1 MHRALTGL
9 TGGAGGSACQP
20 FFSLLLIAAA
30 ALLTGG
36 CGYTGDPLPP
46 LANIPAR
53 VLDLAAIQRGGRILV
68 QFTVPLRTTEGVAIK
83 TPLKL
88 DLRIGAAE
96 QPFSQEAWAARATPV
111 PEGPVNNG
119 VARYEIPSA
128 AWTSKEATLAVRVLS
143 ARGKT
148 VGWSNFVNL
157 PVVAPPDRPADVH
170 AEAAAE
176 GVRLTWRARGNSF
189 RIYRRTGSD
198 GFAPVANVPQP
209 SWTDSGAEFGKHYIY
224 QVQTI
229 AALPNHTEAES
240 DPSEEAGI
248 TPEDR
253 FPPAVPIGLNA
264 ATAPNSIEL
273 SWEGNTEPD
282 LAGYRVYRSTGAG
295 PFGKIGEVVS
305 IPSYS
310 DRDVEHGKT
319 YRYALSAI
327 DKAGNESAQSA
338 QVEATLP

>member
-1 MHRALTGL
+1 MYRVLPALV
-9 TGGAGGSACQP
+9 
-20 FFSLLLIAAA
+20 AAA

-46 LANIPAR
+46 LANIPTR
-53 VLDLAAIQRGGRILV
+53 VLDLAAIQRGDRIMV
-68 QFTVPLRTTEGVAIK
+68 QFTVPPRTTEGVAIK

-96 QPFSQEAWAARATPV
+96 PPFSQEGWAARATPV
-111 PEGPVNNG
+111 PEGPVANG
-119 VARYEIPSA
+119 VARYEIQAA
-128 AWTSKEATLAVRVLS
+128 AWTGKEATLAVRVLS

-157 PVVAPPDRPADVH
+157 PVVAPPERPAEVH
-170 AEAAAE
+170 AEATAE
-176 GVRLTWRARGNSF
+176 GVRLTWRARGGSF

-198 GFAPVANVPQP
+198 HFAPVANAQQP
-209 SWTDSGAEFGKHYIY
+209 SWIDSGAEFGKHYIY

-229 AALPNHTEAES
+229 VKLPNNTEAES

-253 FPPAVPIGLNA
+253 FPPAVPAGLNA

-282 LAGYRVYRSTGAG
+282 LGGYRVYRSTGAG
-295 PFGKIGEVVS
+295 PFEKIGEMVAV
-305 IPSYS
+305 PGYS

-319 YRYALSAI
+319 YRYAVSAI
-327 DKAGNESAQSA
+327 DKSGNESARSGP
-338 QVEATLP
+338 VEAALQ

>member
-1 MHRALTGL
+1 MYRVLPALV
-9 TGGAGGSACQP
+9 
-20 FFSLLLIAAA
+20 AAA

-46 LANIPAR
+46 LANIPTR
-53 VLDLAAIQRGGRILV
+53 VLDLAAIQRGDRIMV
-68 QFTVPLRTTEGVAIK
+68 QFTVPPRTTEGVAIK

-88 DLRIGAAE
+88 DLRIGTAE
-96 QPFSQEAWAARATPV
+96 PPFSQEGWAARATPV
-111 PEGPVNNG
+111 PEAPVANG
-119 VARYEIPSA
+119 VARYEIQAA
-128 AWTSKEATLAVRVLS
+128 AWTNKEATLAVRVLS

-157 PVVAPPDRPADVH
+157 PVVAPPERPAEVH
-170 AEAAAE
+170 AEATAE
-176 GVRLTWRARGNSF
+176 GVRLTWRARGDSF

-198 GFAPVANVPQP
+198 HFAPVANVQQP

-229 AALPNHTEAES
+229 VKLPNNTEAES

-253 FPPAVPIGLNA
+253 FPPAVPAGLNA
-264 ATAPNSIEL
+264 ATAPNSIEI

-282 LAGYRVYRSTGAG
+282 LGGYHVYRSTGAG
-295 PFGKIGEVVS
+295 PFEKIGEMVAV
-305 IPSYS
+305 PSYS
-310 DRDVEHGKT
+310 DRGVEHGKT
-319 YRYALSAI
+319 YRYAVSAI
-327 DKAGNESAQSA
+327 DKSGNESARSGP
-338 QVEATLP
+338 VEATLQ

>member
-1 MHRALTGL
+1 MHRVFPA
-9 TGGAGGSACQP
+9 
-20 FFSLLLIAAA
+20 LIAAA
-30 ALLTGG
+30 ALLTTG

-53 VLDLAAIQRGGRILV
+53 VSDLAAIQRGARILV
-68 QFTVPLRTTEGVAIK
+68 QFTVPLRTTEGVVIK
-83 TPLKL
+83 TPVKL

-96 QPFSQEAWAARATPV
+96 PPFSQEAWAARATPV

-119 VARYEIPSA
+119 VARYEIPAA

-157 PVVAPPDRPADVH
+157 PVIEPPDRPAELH

-176 GVRLTWRARGNSF
+176 GVRLTWRARGNGF

-198 GFAPVANVPQP
+198 RFAPVANVPQP
-209 SWTDSGAEFGKHYIY
+209 SWTDSGAEFGKHYVY

-229 AALPNHTEAES
+229 VTLPNHMEAES

-253 FPPAVPIGLNA
+253 FPPAVPAGLNA
-264 ATAPNSIEL
+264 ATAPTSIEL
-273 SWEGNTEPD
+273 SWEGDTEPD
-282 LAGYRVYRSTGAG
+282 LAGYRVYRATGAG
-295 PFGKIGEVVS
+295 PFGKIGEMVAT
-305 IPSYS
+305 PSYS

-319 YRYALSAI
+319 YRYAVSAI
-327 DKAGNESAQSA
+327 DKTGNESARSA
-338 QVEATLP
+338 PVEAILP